1 MKPEEKIKELEH
13 SIEFWKEKQKVTNNE
28 VEKSIYRDKI
38 RKAENEIKSLETEKK
53 EPKITHI
60 VDAPP
65 LADKESSISTKLLER
80 GQVIDTSNDSTVI
93 L

>member
-1 MKPEEKIKELEH
+1 MKPEEKIKELNH
-13 SIEFWKEKQKVTNNE
+13 SIKFWKEKQ
-28 VEKSIYRDKI
+28 
-38 RKAENEIKSLETEKK
+38 KAENEIKSLETEKK

>member
-1 MKPEEKIKELEH
+1 M
-13 SIEFWKEKQKVTNNE
+13 
-28 VEKSIYRDKI
+28 
-38 RKAENEIKSLETEKK
+38 AEKK
-53 EPKITHI
+53 EPKVTHI

-80 GQVIDTSNDSTVI
+80 GQVIDTSNESTVI